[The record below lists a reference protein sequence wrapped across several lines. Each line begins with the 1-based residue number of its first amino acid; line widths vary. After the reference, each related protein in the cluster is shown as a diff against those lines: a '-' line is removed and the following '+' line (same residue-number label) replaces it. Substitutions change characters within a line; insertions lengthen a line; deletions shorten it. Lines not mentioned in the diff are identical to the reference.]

1 MGSRSKNTRLLLF
14 FIISILLLLGT
25 ASLSIC
31 LGAKKIQFSV
41 LVNSFTH
48 YDARNAEH
56 AIVRTLRLPRTIV
69 AAAVGASLAA
79 SGALMQ
85 AITRNPMASP
95 SVLGIN
101 AGASLGLAL
110 AMAFVPTASFSETV
124 LFSFAGAAIGT
135 IAIFSVTSIS
145 RAGSSPVR
153 LALVGT
159 AVSAMFSAFSQAVAM
174 FFKLAQD
181 LTYWSAGGVSG
192 VRPEQVRLLLPWTIG
207 GLLLAL
213 FMTRSVAILSL
224 GEEVATGLGG
234 KVTWIKFGAFLAV
247 LILTGSSVA
256 IAGPISFVGLV
267 TPHAVKAMVSSDYRK
282 IIPCSMLAGAV
293 LLLAADIGGRM
304 VNPPFETPTS
314 AITALI
320 GVPFF
325 IYLAT
330 RKGTKV

>member
-1 MGSRSKNTRLLLF
+1 MGSNFKNSRLMLF
-14 FIISILLLLGT
+14 FIITTLLLLGT
-25 ASLSIC
+25 AALSIC
-31 LGAKKIQFSV
+31 LGARKIPLAALADS
-41 LVNSFTH
+41 LIR
-48 YDARNAEH
+48 YDAKNAEH
-56 AIVRTLRLPRTIV
+56 TIVHTLRIPRTIV

-101 AGASLGLAL
+101 SGASLGLAL
-110 AMAFVPTASFSETV
+110 AMAFAPAASFSETV
-124 LFSFAGAAIGT
+124 LFSFAGAAVGT
-135 IAIFSVTSIS
+135 ISIFSVASVS
-145 RAGSSPVR
+145 KAGSSPVR

-159 AVSAMFSAFSQAVAM
+159 AVSALFSAFSQAVAM

-213 FMTRSVAILSL
+213 FMTRSVAVLSL

-234 KVTWIKFGAFLAV
+234 KVTWIKFGASLAV
-247 LILTGSSVA
+247 LILTGSAVA

-267 TPHAVKAMVSSDYRK
+267 TPHAVKAMVGSDYRK
-282 IIPCSMLAGAV
+282 IIPCSMLAGAI
-293 LLLAADIGGRM
+293 LLLTADIGGRM

-330 RKGTKV
+330 RKGTNV

>member
-1 MGSRSKNTRLLLF
+1 MQSSSKNTRLMLF
-14 FIISILLLLGT
+14 CIVTTMLLLGVV
-25 ASLSIC
+25 ALSVC
-31 LGAKKIQFSV
+31 LGARKIPFSV
-41 LVNSFTH
+41 LMDALLH
-48 YDARNAEH
+48 YDTQNAQH
-56 AIVRTLRLPRTIV
+56 AIVRTLRIPRTVV

-110 AMAFVPTASFSETV
+110 AMAFLPAASFSETV
-124 LFSFAGAAIGT
+124 MFSFVGAAVGT
-135 IAIFSVTSIS
+135 IVIFGVASVSK
-145 RAGSSPVR
+145 AGSSPVR

-159 AVSAMFSAFSQAVAM
+159 AVSALFSAFSQAVAM

-192 VRPEQVRLLLPWTIG
+192 VRPEQFRLLLPWTIG

-213 FMTRSVAILSL
+213 CMTRSVAILSL

-234 KVTWIKFGAFLAV
+234 KVTWIKLGASIAV

-267 TPHAVKAMVSSDYRK
+267 TPHAVKAIVGSDYRK
-282 IIPCSMLAGAV
+282 IIPCSMLVGTV

-330 RKGTKV
+330 RKGAKV